1 MVSTEFYATFGLVS
15 TFKIHFQMRL
25 KIFSSNLENIY
36 EIFFLSFMTML
47 MFRIELQIWINRD
60 T

>member
-15 TFKIHFQMRL
+15 TFKIYFQMRL

-36 EIFFLSFMTML
+36 GDFFFIVHDNVNVS
-47 MFRIELQIWINRD
+47 N
-60 T
+60 